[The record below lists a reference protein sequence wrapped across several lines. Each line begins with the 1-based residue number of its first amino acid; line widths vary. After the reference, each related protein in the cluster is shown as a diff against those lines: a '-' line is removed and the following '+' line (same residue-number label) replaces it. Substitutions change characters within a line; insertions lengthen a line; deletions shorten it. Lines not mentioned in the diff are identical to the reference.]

1 MKSNKIDKYSS
12 KISNNISNTL
22 KTHVKECNSWMHETE
37 TIIDAAV
44 VPSQQNIDIM
54 VMKAPNIIEV

>member
-44 VPSQQNIDIM
+44 VTSQQNIDIM